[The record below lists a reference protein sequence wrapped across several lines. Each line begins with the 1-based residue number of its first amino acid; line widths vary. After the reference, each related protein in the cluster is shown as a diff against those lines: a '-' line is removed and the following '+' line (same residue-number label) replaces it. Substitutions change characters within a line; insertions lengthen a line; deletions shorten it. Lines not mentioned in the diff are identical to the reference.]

1 MNASE
6 RIRAALSRSDTT
18 RQATAPPTL
27 EPPAEVETTLPLVTA
42 TDQERVI
49 VPKYEDPPARTP
61 KYEDPPVR
69 LPKREKVKPVEADEI
84 AAPVVEVRK
93 EPTPARSR
101 RTPLIIGVVVVAAG
115 LAAFLLRDR
124 WLPIHSSVA
133 PAPAARPLQVDVEM
147 AGSGLIR
154 VVWKTDTAPLAQA
167 REGRL
172 VVTENSQ
179 QPRTVPLTLEQLRS
193 GHMDLQSSAE
203 RLDFR
208 LEVFNQSGSIASE
221 SVRARLPKS
230 AEAPAETAPPQTA
243 QTASQ
248 QPVSPKDKPAPKEQ
262 AKVDPPPVEKTP
274 DPPPSRPA
282 PRAFTPPP
290 EQTQRPTEE
299 VRTVVLDAPTN
310 VQVANVVK
318 PVAGMSDRMPS
329 APAPQVTN
337 PASVRNPPPV
347 GGNLQE
353 PKLTKKVAPSYPP
366 LARSLRIEG
375 SVRFTATIRK
385 DGTVANVQLVSGHKM
400 LVQPAT
406 DAVRQWIYRPAVLN
420 GKPVE
425 VTTQID
431 VKFTLNE

>member
-1 MNASE
+1 MNPSE

-18 RQATAPPTL
+18 RQANSPTTL
-27 EPPAEVETTLPLVTA
+27 EPPAEVETTLPLVAA
-42 TDQERVI
+42 TDQERV
-49 VPKYEDPPARTP
+49 VLPKSEDLPARTP

-69 LPKREKVKPVEADEI
+69 LPKREKVKPVET
-84 AAPVVEVRK
+84 VETA
-93 EPTPARSR
+93 TPAVAVAKERTPSRSR
-101 RTPLIIGVVVVAAG
+101 RAPLIIGVVVVVAAG
-115 LAAFLLRDR
+115 STAFLLRDR

-133 PAPAARPLQVDVEM
+133 PAPTARPLQVDVEM
-147 AGSGLIR
+147 PGAGLIR
-154 VVWKTDTAPLAQA
+154 VVWKTDSAPLAQA
-167 REGRL
+167 REARL
-172 VVTENSQ
+172 VVTEGSQ
-179 QPRTVPLTLEQLRS
+179 QPRTVALTLDQLRS
-193 GHMDLQSSAE
+193 GHLDLQSSAD
-203 RLDFR
+203 RFDFR
-208 LEVFNQSGSIASE
+208 LEVVNRSGAVATE
-221 SVRARLPKS
+221 SVRARLPK
-230 AEAPAETAPPQTA
+230 AAGAPEETAPP

-262 AKVDPPPVEKTP
+262 AKVEPPPVEKAP

-310 VQVANVVK
+310 VPAANVVK
-318 PVAGMSDRMPS
+318 PVTGLPDRMPS
-329 APAPQVTN
+329 VPAPQVKEPAGLRN
-337 PASVRNPPPV
+337 PAPV

-353 PKLTKKVAPSYPP
+353 PKLTKKIAPSYPA

-375 SVRFTATIRK
+375 AVRFTATIRK
-385 DGTVANVQLVSGHKM
+385 DGTVANIQLVSGHKM

-406 DAVRQWIYRPAVLN
+406 DAVKQWVYRPAVLN

>member
-1 MNASE
+1 MNPSE

-18 RQATAPPTL
+18 RQATVPTTL

-42 TDQERVI
+42 TDQERV
-49 VPKYEDPPARTP
+49 VLPKSEGPPARTP

-69 LPKREKVKPVEADEI
+69 LPKREKVKPVETVTPTVV
-84 AAPVVEVRK
+84 APK
-93 EPTPARSR
+93 ERTPSRSR
-101 RTPLIIGVVVVAAG
+101 RTPLIAGVSLLVVAAG
-115 LAAFLLRDR
+115 VTAFLLRDH

-147 AGSGLIR
+147 AGAGLIR
-154 VVWKTDTAPLAQA
+154 VVWKTDSAPLAQA

-172 VVTENSQ
+172 VVTEGSQ
-179 QPRTVPLTLEQLRS
+179 QPRTVALTLDQLRS
-193 GHMDLQSSAE
+193 GHLDVQSSAD
-203 RLDFR
+203 RFDFR
-208 LEVFNQSGSIASE
+208 LEVVNRSGAIASE
-221 SVRARLPKS
+221 SVRARLPKA
-230 AEAPAETAPPQTA
+230 AEAPEVTAPPQTA
-243 QTASQ
+243 IQ
-248 QPVSPKDKPAPKEQ
+248 QPTSPKDKPAPKEQ
-262 AKVDPPPVEKTP
+262 AKAEPPPVEKTP

-290 EQTQRPTEE
+290 EQTQRPAEE

-310 VQVANVVK
+310 VPVANVVK
-318 PVAGMSDRMPS
+318 PVAGLPDRMPT

-337 PASVRNPPPV
+337 PASMRNPPPV

-353 PKLTKKVAPSYPP
+353 PKLVKKIAPSYPP

-385 DGTVANVQLVSGHKM
+385 DGTVANVQMVSGHKM

-406 DAVRQWIYRPAVLN
+406 DAVKQWLYRPAVLN